1 MLRYVSSSKIA
12 PGKYL
17 EAVQWATELAEYYK
31 KYEGIPPTE
40 VWTNLFGETGILV
53 ITSVYKDLVAFQKI
67 YDQAVNDPQYIE
79 KILESAD
86 LFIEGFGSVTLMRS
100 LLD

>member
-1 MLRYVSSSKIA
+1 MGKIA

-17 EAVQWATELAEYYK
+17 EAIQWATELAEYYK
-31 KYEGIPPTE
+31 KYEGIPSTE
-40 VWTNLFGETGILV
+40 LWTTLFGDEGLLI

-67 YDQAVNDPQYIE
+67 YDQAVNDQQYIG
-79 KILESAD
+79 KMLEASNY
-86 LFIEGFGSVTLMRS
+86 FIGGFGSVTLWRS